1 MKVKELIEVL
11 QRCRNQDAEVFV
23 WVGDGIRLALNLV
36 EPIDAWNV
44 DFVDLNAVTPEGESK

>member
-1 MKVKELIEVL
+1 MKVNELIAAL

-23 WVGDGIRLALNLV
+23 WIDGDRFELDLV

>member
-1 MKVKELIEVL
+1 MKVNELIAAL

-23 WVGDGIRLALNLV
+23 WVGDGVRLSLSLV
-36 EPIDAWNV
+36 EPIDDWNV